1 MPHRIGAATP
11 KAQATR
17 RALLTLALAGGAGTI
32 GAAAGALSGLSPVSC
47 AIAGLGAGLALSAW
61 PLPGAGRGDAR
72 LAPAWR
78 AAGVETPPDDASP
91 EALARAVA
99 ERVEALER
107 QNAGLRDELA
117 EGVRRFEAAESRRAD
132 AAAAREAVV
141 ARLGAVIAEVGAGDL
156 TVRIAE
162 PFPEAYEPLR
172 ANLNSALVTL
182 SASMLL
188 VRRNAGEMT
197 RMLDGIA
204 GGVREVAGQSA
215 AQSALIS
222 RTTTQIADL
231 SAAVRTTAQ
240 SVSEA
245 SESVAFARSE
255 AENSQEVVD
264 QTVGAM
270 NQIVDAANSVSD
282 VAGVIDNIAFQT
294 NLLALNA
301 AVEAARAGE
310 AGRGFAVVA
319 SEVRA
324 LAQRTAEHAQ
334 DIKRKI
340 ERTNDDVERG
350 RALVMRT
357 GDTLSTLAGQVG
369 ELADF
374 VFDIASTTRKQAETL
389 GDVRLAADDVNA
401 NGRAAAEATQGCLDQ
416 IVDVRD
422 RSEDLVELVGQ
433 FGLGEGRA
441 LAAE

>member
-1 MPHRIGAATP
+1 
-11 KAQATR
+11 
-17 RALLTLALAGGAGTI
+17 
-32 GAAAGALSGLSPVSC
+32 
-47 AIAGLGAGLALSAW
+47 
-61 PLPGAGRGDAR
+61 
-72 LAPAWR
+72 
-78 AAGVETPPDDASP
+78 
-91 EALARAVA
+91 
-99 ERVEALER
+99 
-107 QNAGLRDELA
+107 
-117 EGVRRFEAAESRRAD
+117 
-132 AAAAREAVV
+132 
-141 ARLGAVIAEVGAGDL
+141 VIAEVGAGDL
-156 TVRIAE
+156 TVRIDE

-172 ANLNSALVTL
+172 VNLNGALVTL

-197 RMLDGIA
+197 LLLDGIA
-204 GGVREVAGQSA
+204 GGVRDVAGQSA

-222 RTTTQIADL
+222 RTTSRIAEL
-231 SAAVRTTAQ
+231 SAAVRSTAQ

-245 SESVAFARSE
+245 SESVAFARAE
-255 AENSQEVVD
+255 AESSQDVVD
-264 QTVGAM
+264 HTVSAM
-270 NQIVDAANSVSD
+270 NQIVEAANSVSD

-374 VFDIASTTRKQAETL
+374 VFDIAATTRKQAETL
-389 GDVRLAADDVNA
+389 GDVRLAADDVDA
-401 NGRAAAEATQGCLDQ
+401 NGRVAAEATQGCLER

-433 FGLGEGRA
+433 FGLGDRRA